1 VSEQQVKKSH
11 AKLVGIISLVALG
24 MFGFG
29 FALVPFYDVFCE
41 LTGLNGKIRTE
52 AAAQSAFKV
61 DESRELS
68 VEFVTSLNEHMPLA
82 FRAEVPRLKVH
93 PGQYYTVNFYAENQT
108 DRMLA
113 GQAIPSI
120 APGWAAQYLKK
131 AECFCFSRQEF
142 EPYKERKLP
151 VRFVIDPALPD
162 TVNDMTLSYTFFDI
176 TNKNQ
181 D

>member
-1 VSEQQVKKSH
+1 MSEPQEKKSH
-11 AKLVGIISLVALG
+11 TKLVGIISLVALG

-41 LTGLNGKIRTE
+41 LTGLNGKIKTE
-52 AAAQSAFKV
+52 AAAEAAFKP
-61 DESRELS
+61 DTTRELS

-82 FRAEVPRLKVH
+82 FRAEVPKIKVH
-93 PGQYYTVNFYAENQT
+93 PGQYYTVNFYAENLTEQL
-108 DRMLA
+108 LA

-142 EPYKERKLP
+142 EPHKERRMP
-151 VRFVIDPALPD
+151 VRFVIDPGLPD
-162 TVNDMTLSYTFFDI
+162 TVKDMTLSYTFFDI
-176 TNKNQ
+176 TNKSQ